1 MKERLPFPMSRF
13 GIILLVA
20 TGIAM
25 IAGTRGLRGDED
37 LPVADGKPATGVLPA
52 DVQASQV
59 AFETATFG
67 LG

>member
-1 MKERLPFPMSRF
+1 MRHLRLL
-13 GIILLVA
+13 LLVA

-25 IAGTRGLRGDED
+25 IAGTRGLRGGED
-37 LPVADGKPATGVLPA
+37 LPVADGKPAAGVLPA
-52 DVQASQV
+52 DVQASQI